1 MSFTCSQKLD
11 LRILKNYNKIK
22 EFEFSIIHTSQ
33 FGDFGIFIR
42 RNILTNIILPNSLK
56 AIKAIPSKNKSAF
69 MVKVRSQLN
78 EYFGGVRKSFELKI
92 DIEMSTF
99 IIKTL
104 EEVKKIPYGCT
115 RSYKDIANNIKS
127 PRAHRAVANANARNP
142 LPIIIPCHRVVKSNG
157 GLGGYDGGSF
167 LKNKLIEFEKN
178 TKLKLLLNCKM
189 E

>member
-1 MSFTCSQKLD
+1 MSFICSQELD

-33 FGDFGIFIR
+33 FGDLGLFIR

-56 AIKAIPSKNKSAF
+56 SIKAIPSKNKSAF
-69 MVKVRSQLN
+69 MVKVRSQLS
-78 EYFGGVRKSFELKI
+78 EYFRGERRSFELKI
-92 DIEMSTF
+92 DIEMSNF
-99 IIKTL
+99 FVKTL
-104 EEVKKIPYGCT
+104 EEVKKIPYGST

-127 PRAHRAVANANARNP
+127 PKGHRAVANAIARNS
-142 LPIIIPCHRVVKSNG
+142 LPIIIPCHRVIKSNG
-157 GLGGYDGGSF
+157 RLGGYSGGIF

-178 TKLKLLLNCKM
+178 TRLKLLLNCKM